1 MKEAIIDILS
11 NRFFFKSTFL
21 KPLIQQQNKDVPGQF
36 YHISNFLVKE
46 AIDPYFFTYFHVW
59 FS

>member
-21 KPLIQQQNKDVPGQF
+21 KPLIQQQNKDVPGRF
-36 YHISNFLVKE
+36 YHISNFLVKK
-46 AIDPYFFTYFHVW
+46 AIDPYFLRI
-59 FS
+59 